1 MPPWRRSSRVDGNR
15 RDELQ
20 WGEKK
25 ECRFLYQLC
34 RRGHNKRTMQW
45 VRLRHGMAWHGRRD
59 KGFFAVHLP
68 CRLASTFIPVWPPLT
83 LVAVNLWLAPSKAL
97 ILGLLLKGFKDHNVV
112 YLKCK
117 DSWSQKLLALP
128 FPNLSRKL
136 SGLSKQDLRSSQTR
150 SILNG
155 TSWTF
160 DHYVFHITLL
170 FS

>member
-1 MPPWRRSSRVDGNR
+1 MQRHPLRIKRSLQISVCHPVILRGATVICIMNAPLAE
-15 RDELQ
+15 ELQ
-20 WGEKK
+20 SGWQSTRRVTMGEK

-97 ILGLLLKGFKDHNVV
+97 ILGLLLKGFKDHSVV

-117 DSWSQKLLALP
+117 DS
-128 FPNLSRKL
+128 
-136 SGLSKQDLRSSQTR
+136 
-150 SILNG
+150 
-155 TSWTF
+155 
-160 DHYVFHITLL
+160 
-170 FS
+170 

>member
-1 MPPWRRSSRVDGNR
+1 MPTILKHLDVEKKFSSSFNHAEASFTHKKKFTNICVSPCDPAWGHCYLHHECPLGGGAPEWMAI
-15 RDELQ
+15 DETSYN
-20 WGEKK
+20 GEKK

-117 DSWSQKLLALP
+117 DS
-128 FPNLSRKL
+128 
-136 SGLSKQDLRSSQTR
+136 
-150 SILNG
+150 
-155 TSWTF
+155 
-160 DHYVFHITLL
+160 
-170 FS
+170 